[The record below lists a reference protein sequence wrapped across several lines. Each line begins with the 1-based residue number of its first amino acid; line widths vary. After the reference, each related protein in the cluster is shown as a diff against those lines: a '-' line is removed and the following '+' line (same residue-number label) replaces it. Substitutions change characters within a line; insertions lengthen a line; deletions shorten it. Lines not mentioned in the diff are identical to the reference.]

1 MFCCFFK
8 QKTAYEMRIS
18 DWSSDVCSSDL
29 VERGEVDQR
38 LEHQRVEAV
47 RVAGDGVARAGVGQQ
62 QLLQRRALDRR
73 LAFGGDQRCA
83 LDRVV
88 GEVGVERRVVL
99 QVQLGLA
106 LLDLVQRRQ
115 ADVKVAPLDPPPH
128 LPVAE
133 RQKQGADGCAVHAGV
148 GKDMKEDGR
157 GGREGA
163 IQYGL

>member
-1 MFCCFFK
+1 
-8 QKTAYEMRIS
+8 MRIS

-29 VERGEVDQR
+29 
-38 LEHQRVEAV
+38 EAV

-106 LLDLVQRRQ
+106 LLDLVQRR
-115 ADVKVAPLDPPPH
+115 P
-128 LPVAE
+128 
-133 RQKQGADGCAVHAGV
+133 ADGEVAAL
-148 GKDMKEDGR
+148 DQLRALPRSER
-157 GGREGA
+157 SREGKGWVRA
-163 IQYGL
+163 GK